1 MILPITT
8 TNNGQTMIYVGTD
21 YMSHDDYSFH

>member
-8 TNNGQTMIYVGTD
+8 TNGQTIIYVGTA
-21 YMSHDDYSFH
+21 YMSHDDYLFH